1 MGLKTLQRGIFSPA
15 FVEALRGAPE
25 AAMDAVVRV
34 FDPDTV
40 NAVLDPETNTYTNT
54 FTPLYTG
61 IARVQPLRGA
71 NEQTNAGNPTT
82 VQTVLFSIPIEYKDL
97 DLRPGLQATVMSS
110 ELNPV
115 LTKYQYVIKEII
127 DSSNP
132 IEKTFLCSVNQEITL
147 L

>member
-1 MGLKTLQRGIFSPA
+1 MGLRTLQRDIFSPA

-34 FDPDTV
+34 FDPMTIQ
-40 NAVLDPETNTYTNT
+40 AVLDPETNTYSNT

-61 IARVQPLRGA
+61 IGRVQPLRSA
-71 NEQTNAGNPTT
+71 NQTTDAGNATT
-82 VQTVLFSIPIEYKDL
+82 VQNVLFSIPISNKAL
-97 DLRPGLQATVMSS
+97 DLRPGLQATVLSS

-132 IEKTFLCSVNQEITL
+132 IEKTFLCTVNQEIAL
-147 L
+147 S